1 MIVGAYCIRPQSYGL
16 QIRLNKDTRITN
28 PREQKSEQK
37 SEQERELGQEIQ
49 FFVDYTVMDYKLV
62 DYEDYKIGCSFDIEF
77 QDVFGDKLDRIGA
90 LSGLRHYYFSV
101 CVRGIYGR
109 PVH

>member
-49 FFVDYTVMDYKLV
+49 FFVDYTVMDY
-62 DYEDYKIGCSFDIEF
+62 
-77 QDVFGDKLDRIGA
+77 
-90 LSGLRHYYFSV
+90 
-101 CVRGIYGR
+101 IYR
-109 PVH
+109 